1 MLKEELKKRD
11 FSEDATILAKA
22 AMIIHNDTFN
32 HQCFKF
38 NGCFST
44 QCQEN
49 SIPSSLKSLI
59 SLIYNGPNLKDQ
71 DKEESQ
77 ACLSVGQL
85 IVFNM
90 KKSASGGTKEWHTLN
105 REPPLPIYISLNM
118 HQKIRSKKLI
128 MQLYYMGISISYDRV
143 LDLEDKIASSVCEQC
158 EEDGVV
164 SPICLKKGLFTV
176 GAINNLDYNPTSTTS
191 QSSFHGTGISLFQF
205 PTKDNLALTDHLQH
219 CLYNRQVEIT
229 NSQTVMRL
237 FLLLL

>member
-1 MLKEELKKRD
+1 MTLGIRKTVNKTRLKGDLLHHFSEAQEQCDGKNTVIVFKKGMQNMLKEELKKRD

-90 KKSASGGTKEWHTLN
+90 KKSASGGTKE
-105 REPPLPIYISLNM
+105 
-118 HQKIRSKKLI
+118 
-128 MQLYYMGISISYDRV
+128 
-143 LDLEDKIASSVCEQC
+143 
-158 EEDGVV
+158 
-164 SPICLKKGLFTV
+164 
-176 GAINNLDYNPTSTTS
+176 
-191 QSSFHGTGISLFQF
+191 
-205 PTKDNLALTDHLQH
+205 
-219 CLYNRQVEIT
+219 
-229 NSQTVMRL
+229 
-237 FLLLL
+237 